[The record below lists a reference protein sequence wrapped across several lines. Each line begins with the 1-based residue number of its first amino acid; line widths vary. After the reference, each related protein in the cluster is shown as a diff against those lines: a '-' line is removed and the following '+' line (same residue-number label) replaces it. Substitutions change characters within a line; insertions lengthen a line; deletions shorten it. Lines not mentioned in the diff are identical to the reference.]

1 MICFQ
6 VEETCDGSFVA
17 EDVHLP
23 HMYVD
28 RVIKGEKY
36 EKRIEVRLLFLLPSL
51 LPSPPLPPSLLI
63 ACLPSISLSPLFSL
77 CFSAALSGSVRWGRG
92 GQDTSK
98 GAQMRERIIRRAALE
113 FTDGMYGIL
122 LVVETVVLV

>member
-6 VEETCDGSFVA
+6 VEEIFDGSFVA

-23 HMYVD
+23 HVYVD

-36 EKRIEVRLLFLLPSL
+36 EKRIEVRFLSFLLSCLSSFHLLSL
-51 LPSPPLPPSLLI
+51 FF
-63 ACLPSISLSPLFSL
+63 LSVQRRT
-77 CFSAALSGSVRWGRG
+77 VRQREVGQG
-92 GQDTSK
+92 AGQDTSK
-98 GAQMRERIIRRAALE
+98 GAQTRERIIRRAALE

-122 LVVETVVLV
+122 LVMKKFC